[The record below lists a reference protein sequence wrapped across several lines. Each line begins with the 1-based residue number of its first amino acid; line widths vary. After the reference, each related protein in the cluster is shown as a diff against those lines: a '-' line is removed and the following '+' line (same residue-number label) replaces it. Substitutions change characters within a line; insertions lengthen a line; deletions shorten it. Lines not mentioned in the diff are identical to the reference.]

1 MLFSVNGRLFH
12 KRISLAASALCE
24 VQGEVGVSDKT
35 MGMVMVLVITM
46 ETTMG
51 MVAMATTMVMVMAT
65 IMGMVGTMV
74 TIIAMAMVLEIEDQY
89 LCHMIL
95 VQTVIR
101 KDTGGKNVH
110 KH

>member
-1 MLFSVNGRLFH
+1 MVKDFNHEEGVMVVV
-12 KRISLAASALCE
+12 AE
-24 VQGEVGVSDKT
+24 VVINLEGEVGVSDKT
-35 MGMVMVLVITM
+35 MGMVMVMVITM